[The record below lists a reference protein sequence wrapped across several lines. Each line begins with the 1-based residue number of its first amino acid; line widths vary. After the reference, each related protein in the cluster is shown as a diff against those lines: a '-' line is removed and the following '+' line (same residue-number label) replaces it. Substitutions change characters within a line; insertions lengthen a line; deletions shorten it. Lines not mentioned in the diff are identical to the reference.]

1 MSFAKKSGFLCV
13 LFVYARKKQYLCT
26 ALSNDFYTMN
36 GRFLSR
42 WILLVAL
49 AFVIASV
56 LFTNN
61 LTKQLAEEEQKNVAI
76 WAEATRQLILAE
88 DDTDINFV
96 SYIIAKNT
104 TIPVYMTDEQG
115 NILLTR
121 NVKKPVQDPR
131 SLNGPIELRITDDNI
146 QYIYYDES
154 NLLHALRYVPYL
166 QFLLIFI
173 FIVIA
178 VWMMLTVQQSEQ
190 NRLWAGLSKETAHQ
204 LGTPISSL
212 NAWQQLLAERYPQDD
227 LIPQMRKDI
236 DRLNIIADRFS
247 KIGSEPELQTEDMIQ
262 TLQDTVS
269 YVRTRISRKV
279 DIALLADNVSRPLL
293 VTQNVPLME
302 WVIENLIKNAVD
314 AMSGVGSITIRL
326 NETADEVKIDVTD
339 TGKGMD
345 KHTQRRVFQAGFS
358 TKQRGWGLG
367 LPLSKRIIEEYH
379 GGKLFVKQSKV
390 GAGTTFRIVLKKS
403 ENG

>member
-1 MSFAKKSGFLCV
+1 
-13 LFVYARKKQYLCT
+13 
-26 ALSNDFYTMN
+26 MN

-104 TIPVYMTDEQG
+104 TIPVYMTDEEG

-121 NVKKPVQDPR
+121 NVNKPVQDPR

-154 NLLHALRYVPYL
+154 NLLRALRYVPYL

-212 NAWQQLLAERYPQDD
+212 NAWQQLLADRYPQDD

-236 DRLNIIADRFS
+236 NRLNIIADRFS
-247 KIGSEPELQTEDMIQ
+247 KIGSEPELQTEDMVQ

-279 DIALLADNVSRPLL
+279 DITLLADNVSRPLL

-326 NETADEVKIDVTD
+326 HETADEVKIDVTD

-390 GAGTTFRIVLKKS
+390 GVGTTFRIVLKKS